1 MTQTPE
7 RAVPD
12 AVNGNWV
19 DTRAPLWLQPYLRLA
34 RIDRPIGWW
43 LLLLPCWWSTALA
56 ADVAGKSYPDPLLLI
71 LFWLGSVAMR
81 GAGSTYNDIVDRDLD
96 RKVERTRNRPMA
108 SGAVSVKAGLLF
120 CLVQCVIGL
129 GVLFSLNGFSVL
141 LGFCSVLPVLAY
153 PFMKRITSWPQ
164 AVLGLAFSWG
174 ALMGWAAVFGRLDW
188 PPVLLYGAAIVW
200 TMGYDTVYAI
210 QDIEDDALAGIGS
223 TALMFGSRTPL
234 AVGGFYTAAV
244 CLLLAAFWTA
254 GVGATAYFGL
264 ATFALHLG
272 WQVSR
277 IDISDGKLA
286 LSLFRSNRNAG
297 LILFAG
303 LALDAAVRHFGG

>member
-96 RKVERTRNRPMA
+96 QKVERTRNRPMA

-141 LGFCSVLPVLAY
+141 LGFCSVLPVLARQRAW
-153 PFMKRITSWPQ
+153 PWGLRLQWAWLVLPRAFWRSWLYVPCC
-164 AVLGLAFSWG
+164 
-174 ALMGWAAVFGRLDW
+174 FGIEKCDSGVSDPPRSSNRSRFTPGKL
-188 PPVLLYGAAIVW
+188 PVLLKAYVAPYACPRYFPGDQLPSDDPYHPHAAP
-200 TMGYDTVYAI
+200 
-210 QDIEDDALAGIGS
+210 EE
-223 TALMFGSRTPL
+223 
-234 AVGGFYTAAV
+234 
-244 CLLLAAFWTA
+244 
-254 GVGATAYFGL
+254 
-264 ATFALHLG
+264 
-272 WQVSR
+272 
-277 IDISDGKLA
+277 
-286 LSLFRSNRNAG
+286 
-297 LILFAG
+297 
-303 LALDAAVRHFGG
+303 